1 MLKLYKDL
9 VGFPLCL
16 FFLFLFVWL
25 EQQYKGKTS
34 RVKNMLK
41 WTGTLIGTNTLQI
54 YVIHYFLI
62 MPFNLKMFGNY
73 MIENNL
79 VALEYLISPLLS
91 MMIAILCV
99 YISKALYEMRLGFVF
114 GR

>member
-1 MLKLYKDL
+1 MLKRI
-9 VGFPLCL
+9 G
-16 FFLFLFVWL
+16 
-25 EQQYKGKTS
+25 S
-34 RVKNMLK
+34 
-41 WTGTLIGTNTLQI
+41 LIGTNTLQI
-54 YVIHYFLI
+54 YVIHFFLI

-91 MMIAILCV
+91 VMIAILCV
-99 YISKALYEMRLGFVF
+99 YISKTLYAMRLGFVF